1 MFKPNLITKSAA
13 TRATH
18 LGVCKCGRRPKSC
31 RGVHTIGLDR
41 VQTFDART
49 LGVEANG
56 KMPIPYRIRTR

>member
-49 LGVEANG
+49 LGV
-56 KMPIPYRIRTR
+56 